1 MKSFI
6 LEEDTLSRKTEN
18 TGFHCENCHAYVE
31 PLTNGSFRNHCPIC
45 LFSKHLD
52 NKPGDRLSNCKGLM
66 KPIRLDYSS
75 KKGYQV
81 VHECIACGKI
91 QRNKVA
97 ANTKQEDDILH
108 FMTSSQQY

>member
-18 TGFHCENCHAYVE
+18 TAFQCENCHAHVE
-31 PLTNGSFRNHCPIC
+31 PLSNGSFRNHCPFC

-52 NKPGDRLSNCKGLM
+52 NHPGDRLSRCRGLM
-66 KPIRLDYSS
+66 KPIALDYSS
-75 KKGYQV
+75 KKGYQI
-81 VHECIACGKI
+81 VHECTACGKI

-97 ANTKQEDDILH
+97 IDTTQEDNILY
-108 FMTSSQQY
+108 FMTLSPQY